1 MSTTRSRSN
10 PKKKRVTA
18 TLAATGL
25 VGLAAW
31 AAVSVQGNPG
41 VGPAAATK
49 SAGASASTDRANGK
63 ATDRSGPQTYI
74 VLFREAPLAAFRG
87 GLGIASPRDA
97 RSNRLNPKSRAAQ
110 EYVRYLQNRQ
120 RNHEA
125 QLGRAVGR
133 PLDVTMRM
141 QHAVNGIVTTM
152 SPAEAARI
160 AKQPDVLLVE
170 ANRDY
175 ALDTDTGPG
184 LIGAKTLWSGVTG
197 LSGAGKVS
205 ARGEG
210 VVVGIIDTGINY
222 ASPSFAATDPYDGY
236 VHTNPNGSGNYLG
249 SCAPGGVDAGRCNDK
264 LIGGYDFVCGPPANT
279 CGAPNIREEPGF
291 EDTNGHGSHTASTAA
306 GNERDE
312 LFRDVP
318 VHISG
323 VAKRAN
329 VIAYDVCYTNT
340 VTGQG
345 LCPGVSSVAA
355 VNQAIADGTD
365 VLNFSIGGGVNPWG
379 DSVSLAFLN
388 AVDAGIYV
396 ATSAGNSGPGPATAG
411 HNEPWVASTAAAQHG
426 RQGFDFLL
434 QVSGPAPVPPALTG
448 VLLTLGS
455 GGVPFNSALPA
466 TTPIALTPGTAAN
479 AGIDGPS
486 DGCAAYPAGAF
497 TGAIAVIR
505 RGSCSFSIKT
515 NNAAAAGAV
524 AVVIANNAPGGILP
538 SVPGTTI
545 PAFGIS
551 QADGNAIRDYYVANG
566 GATGGIPYP
575 PVVTFNVVD
584 ALAGFSSRG
593 PAAFDVL
600 KPDITAPGV
609 NILATVS
616 GPAGAIGLLSG
627 TSMASP
633 HQAGAAALL
642 RQVHPAWTV
651 PEIKSALTMTAAR
664 DVLLEDQVT
673 PANALAAGAGRVRVD
688 KAARAGLVLHETR
701 ARYLAAN
708 PSGGGDPSALN
719 QPSMARAHCPTT
731 CTFVRTVRST
741 LPYRQTW
748 DIKIEGLAA
757 SVSSKSITLN
767 PGESRT
773 IEVTVNGSGF
783 AADGQWHFG
792 TLLLNPKGTGAQN
805 QPMLHMPIA
814 VSVQPPP
821 LATPLANG
829 VPLTGLSAAAGT
841 SSLYAIEVPAG
852 ASTLSVVTSGGTG
865 DLDMLVKRGQVPTA
879 VVFDCSSG
887 GANNNESCNFNAPAA
902 GTWYIRLQAFSAY
915 SGATLVATW
924 Q

>member
-1 MSTTRSRSN
+1 MSTTASRSN

-41 VGPAAATK
+41 KASAATAASGPSASVNNGNGVGPN
-49 SAGASASTDRANGK
+49 RA
-63 ATDRSGPQTYI
+63 GPQTYI
-74 VLFREAPLAAFRG
+74 VLFREAPLASFRG

-97 RSNRLNPKSRAAQ
+97 HSNRVNARSRAAQ
-110 EYVRYLQNRQ
+110 DYVRYLQNRQ
-120 RNHEA
+120 RNLEG
-125 QLGRAVGR
+125 QLGRAIGR

-141 QHAVNGIVTTM
+141 QHAVNGIVTVM
-152 SPAEAARI
+152 SPAEAARV
-160 AKQPDVLLVE
+160 AKQPDVMLVE

-184 LIGAKTLWSGVTG
+184 LIGAKTLWSGVPD
-197 LSGAGKVS
+197 LSGKGKVG

-210 VVVGIIDTGINY
+210 VIVGIIDTGINY

-236 VHTNPNGSGNYLG
+236 VHSNPNGSGNYLG
-249 SCAPGGVDAGRCNDK
+249 TCAPGGVDAGRCNDK
-264 LIGGYDFVCGPPANT
+264 LIGGYDFVCGPPGNT
-279 CGAPNIREEPGF
+279 CGASNVREEPGF
-291 EDTNGHGSHTASTAA
+291 QDTNGHGSHTASTAA
-306 GNERDE
+306 GNERDV

-329 VIAYDVCYTNT
+329 VIAYDVCYTNIA
-340 VTGQG
+340 TGQG

-355 VNQAIADGTD
+355 VNQAIADGAD
-365 VLNFSIGGGVNPWG
+365 VLNFSIGGGTNPWG
-379 DSVSLAFLN
+379 DAVSLAFLN

-396 ATSAGNSGPGPATAG
+396 ATSAGNSGPGPETAG
-411 HNEPWVASTAAAQHG
+411 HNEPWVSSTAASQHG

-434 QVSGPAPVPPALTG
+434 QVSGPGPVPPALEG
-448 VLLTLGS
+448 VPLTLGA
-455 GGVPFNSALPA
+455 GGVAFTASIPS
-466 TTPIALTPGTAAN
+466 TTPVALTPGAGAN

-486 DGCAAYPAGAF
+486 DGCAPYPAGTF

-505 RGSCSFSIKT
+505 RGTCSFSIKV

-524 AVVIANNAPGGILP
+524 AVVIANNQAGLVSP

-545 PAFGIS
+545 PAFSVS
-551 QADGNAIRDYYVANG
+551 QADGNAIRDYYVTNG
-566 GATGGIPYP
+566 SATAGIPYP
-575 PVVTFNVVD
+575 PVITHNTVD
-584 ALAGFSSRG
+584 ALAAFSSRG

-609 NILATVS
+609 NILAVVN
-616 GPAGAIGLLSG
+616 GDAGALGLLSG

-642 RQVHPAWTV
+642 RQLRPNWTV
-651 PEIKSALTMTAAR
+651 PEIKSALTMTAAQS
-664 DVLLEDQVT
+664 VLLEDMVT

-688 KAARAGLVLHETR
+688 KAARSGLVLNETR

-748 DIKIEGLAA
+748 DLKIDDLAA
-757 SVSSKSITLN
+757 SVSPKSITLN

-773 IEVTVNGSGF
+773 FEVTVSGSGF
-783 AADGQWHFG
+783 AADGAWHFG
-792 TLLLNPKGTGAQN
+792 TLQLNPRGTGLQN

-821 LATPLANG
+821 LATPLVNG
-829 VPLTGLSAAAGT
+829 VPVSGLSGATGT
-841 SSLYAIEVPAG
+841 NTLYSIEVPAG
-852 ASTLSVVTSGGTG
+852 ASTLSITTSGGTG
-865 DLDMLVKRGQVPTA
+865 DLDLLVKRGQVPTA
-879 VVFDCSSG
+879 VVNDCSSG
-887 GANNNESCNFNAPAA
+887 GGTNSESCTFSAPAA
-902 GTWYIRLQAFSAY
+902 GTWYIRLQAFAAY